1 MSINPRDY
9 DLEELRKMARER
21 GGNAG
26 SEVDEPNLEMG
37 TVGRESRQ
45 QSTAPSSLRASLYRE
60 LLPLEVGSDAEK
72 PYLKQLP
79 EEYAGEHLVFE
90 WLEFLLLHAGYKGTM
105 DALSYY
111 ESVDWIT
118 EDCRSTLHD
127 YILGLEADAT
137 NDPATLD
144 VDDHLLSL
152 VYIGKLRAMM

>member
-1 MSINPRDY
+1 MSLNPRDY
-9 DLEELRKMARER
+9 DLDELRKMARER
-21 GGNAG
+21 GGTAG
-26 SEVDEPNLEMG
+26 SDVEEPNLEMG
-37 TVGRESRQ
+37 NLNQESRQ
-45 QSTAPSSLRASLYRE
+45 QSAPSSLRASLYRE
-60 LLPLEVGSDAEK
+60 LLPLEVGADAEK
-72 PYLKQLP
+72 PYLAQLP

-152 VYIGKLRAMM
+152 VYIGKLRAMG